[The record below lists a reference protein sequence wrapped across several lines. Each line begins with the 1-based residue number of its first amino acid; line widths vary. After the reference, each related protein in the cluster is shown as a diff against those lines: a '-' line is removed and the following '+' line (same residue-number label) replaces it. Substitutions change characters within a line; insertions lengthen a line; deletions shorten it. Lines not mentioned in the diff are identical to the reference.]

1 MSDIIIFKRDGS
13 EQFLDTSKL
22 AESIF
27 GAAVNVGGEDMDLAE
42 DLAYKVLDI
51 LESNDI
57 NEITSDALQKLVEDT
72 LIDEGH
78 SATARQYILKGA
90 DRRRIRELDTSLIK
104 SFEELT
110 FQSEEESDTKREN
123 ANIDS
128 STSMGTMLKY
138 GSESAKSFN
147 LSYLLSRDISEAH
160 KNGDIHIHDLDFLS
174 LTATCDQIPLDTLF
188 KNGFNTGHGFLREPG
203 NIRTAAALTA
213 IALQSNQN
221 DQHGG
226 QSIPMLDHYLSPYVA
241 LSYVVNIARECKSK
255 LDLSQ
260 SDRKELKARL
270 KNIWSEHKHL
280 MNEPCKRLIVRELK
294 AFLSEKNVEY
304 TEKNIDSILRNA
316 YDDTYDDTFQSMEG
330 LVHNL
335 NTMHCLPASEKIWVY
350 DYEVGE
356 LKSITMEKLH
366 NTFKNKRYK
375 VISLNKDTGKAEFKY
390 ITHCKK
396 MDNNREIVALTD
408 KQGRTVRVTDNH
420 RIMTIKGMTISE
432 TIPKDCLYTI
442 SPRGI
447 DIKTDIIKLD
457 TSAYGTPRKD
467 NPFQSKYVD
476 ITPKFAEFI
485 GYYMADGCMLGET
498 STCCISACGKVSF
511 EYIEQLLKEVFN
523 CEFKT
528 SYTYFNHST
537 NGKQEKDIRIQLGMP
552 LARMLKDKF
561 GRIGKEKKI
570 PTEFMLADENIKKAF
585 LKAYFSLDGRKDKKY
600 SEVSTVNKEL
610 QAQVALMISS
620 LGASSHYT
628 TRECSDGFNNNREMP
643 MHFITL
649 GAYDSVKVGLK
660 EQMDTKFEIPK
671 YNLGMIYD
679 NYKNI
684 CDKICKNRSSR
695 NVRYTELEELLNTH
709 NIPEAKKFLNFF
721 VNEIDSK
728 KTYNSGEEY
737 VYDISVEDNEN
748 FLTYECIYVHNS
760 RAGAQ
765 VPFSSVNYG
774 TDTTVEGRMIQE
786 TLLKT
791 TWDGLGNGETPIFP
805 IQILKLKK
813 GINVDPK
820 DPCYDI
826 FELACKVSA
835 RRLYPNFCNLDAPY
849 NAELYVEGHPET
861 EMATMGCAEGN
872 EYVDIRVLG
881 VKHKVKFKNA
891 WSIIV
896 NYVGEDKIKRSG
908 CSEYLDLSN
917 TNIGVYDS
925 YSGKYAKALKIIRNH
940 NVNNWRTVILV
951 NGQVMVLTGDHPL
964 HVIRNGEEK
973 RIYVDNLCLSDKLV
987 LADSKEQVEITEIK
1001 SGLGYSTNRSSGY
1014 SYDFETETDRLDISG
1029 IMSHNC
1035 RTRVGK
1041 NVYDPTKSVI
1051 PGRGNL
1057 SFTSI
1062 NLPRIGIKAEGDIN
1076 KFYRLLDLQL
1086 SIVHRELLERLK
1098 IISKRKPLNY
1108 PFLMGQGCWIG
1119 SENLGPTDS
1128 LEEVWKHGTLGVG
1141 FIGLAETLVALTGK
1155 HHGESEE
1162 SQKLGLEIVGYMR
1175 KAVDKWAQEEKLNY
1189 SLIGTPAEGL
1199 SGRFI
1204 RMDKK
1209 LFGIIPGITD
1219 RDYYTNSSHVPVYYP
1234 ISAKKKIDIEA
1245 PYHEIENGGHILYIE
1260 MDGDP
1265 TKNIKAFEKVVKY
1278 MHDKNAGYMAVNHP
1292 VDRDP
1297 VCNYVGIIGDTCPRC
1312 GRKDGEPMTLEMWHK
1327 IKGFANA
1334 GNAETL
1340 GYHGNILEENDRMT
1354 NDVDDL

>member
-1 MSDIIIFKRDGS
+1 M
-13 EQFLDTSKL
+13 
-22 AESIF
+22 
-27 GAAVNVGGEDMDLAE
+27 
-42 DLAYKVLDI
+42 LDI

-90 DRRRIRELDTSLIK
+90 DRRRVRELDTSLIK

-174 LTATCDQIPLDTLF
+174 LTATCDQIPLDKLF

-260 SDRKELKARL
+260 SDRKELKSRL

-294 AFLSEKNVEY
+294 AFLSEKNIEY
-304 TEKNIDSILRNA
+304 TEKNIDSILKNA

-350 DYEVGE
+350 DCEVGE

-420 RIMTIKGMTISE
+420 RIMTIKGMKISE

-467 NPFQSKYVD
+467 NPFQSRYVD

-511 EYIEQLLKEVFN
+511 EYMEQLLKEVFN

-660 EQMDTKFEIPK
+660 EQMNTKFEIPK

-695 NVRYTELEELLNTH
+695 NMRYTELEELLNTH
-709 NIPEAKKFLNFF
+709 DIPEAKKFLNFF

-774 TDTTVEGRMIQE
+774 TDITVEGRMIQE
-786 TLLKT
+786 TLLRT

-813 GINVDPK
+813 GINVNPE

-861 EMATMGCAEGN
+861 EMATMGC
-872 EYVDIRVLG
+872 
-881 VKHKVKFKNA
+881 
-891 WSIIV
+891 
-896 NYVGEDKIKRSG
+896 
-908 CSEYLDLSN
+908 
-917 TNIGVYDS
+917 
-925 YSGKYAKALKIIRNH
+925 
-940 NVNNWRTVILV
+940 
-951 NGQVMVLTGDHPL
+951 
-964 HVIRNGEEK
+964 
-973 RIYVDNLCLSDKLV
+973 
-987 LADSKEQVEITEIK
+987 
-1001 SGLGYSTNRSSGY
+1001 
-1014 SYDFETETDRLDISG
+1014 
-1029 IMSHNC
+1029 

-1041 NVYDPTKSVI
+1041 NIYDPTKSVI

-1062 NLPRIGIKAEGDIN
+1062 NLPRLGIKAEGNLD
-1076 KFYRLLDLQL
+1076 KFYRLLDMQL
-1086 SIVHRELLERLK
+1086 DIVHRELLERLN

-1108 PFLMGQGCWIG
+1108 PFLMGQGCWID

-1128 LEEVWKHGTLGVG
+1128 LEDIWKHGTLGVG
-1141 FIGLAETLVALTGK
+1141 FIGLAETLVALVGK

-1297 VCNYVGIIGDTCPRC
+1297 VCNYVGIIGDKCPRC
-1312 GRKDGEPMTLEMWHK
+1312 GRKDGEPMTLEMWHR